1 MPNTQAVWKVLIGL
15 ALLCG
20 MGFTM
25 SLFIT
30 NLSFTDEL
38 LREEAKMAILI
49 VSLISGVLG
58 FIVLKS
64 AIKNPE
70 AISEDKI
77 HSKDK
82 QHKH

>member
-1 MPNTQAVWKVLIGL
+1 MANTQAVWKVLFGM

-30 NLSFTDEL
+30 NLSFTEEL

-58 FIVLKS
+58 FLLLKN

-70 AISEDKI
+70 AITEDKL
-77 HSKDK
+77 KAK
-82 QHKH
+82 TKG